1 MEEQNTQQVVFQGR
15 IERGRRRFAIEL
27 VMQTILLGLD
37 LEERALKLIRS
48 HHTCYENCFAIS
60 HI

>member
-27 VMQTILLGLD
+27 AMQTILLGLD

-48 HHTCYENCFAIS
+48 HHT
-60 HI
+60 